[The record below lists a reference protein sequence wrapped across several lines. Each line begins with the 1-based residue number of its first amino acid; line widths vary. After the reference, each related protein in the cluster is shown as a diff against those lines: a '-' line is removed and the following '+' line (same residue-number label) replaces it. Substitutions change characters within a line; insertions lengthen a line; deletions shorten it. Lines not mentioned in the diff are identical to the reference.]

1 MGFISVKELLNAFAV
16 HGVLVLESVDIAQ
29 ELLSGLT
36 RLPRLSKL
44 IWGFWHARVEAFSNN
59 SFGRIRQRGQEVRSR
74 LPVWAVITHVD
85 KVLLSQIFVAKVD
98 LSAFVQECDLVK
110 ALNPISFRV

>member
-1 MGFISVKELLNAFAV
+1 MGFIGVKELLDAFAV

-44 IWGFWHARVEAFSNN
+44 IWGFWHASVEAFSNN
-59 SFGRIRQRGQEVRSR
+59 SFGRIRQRGQKVCSR
-74 LPVWAVITHVD
+74 LPFWAVVAHVD
-85 KVLLSQIFVAKVD
+85 KVLLSQILVAKVD
-98 LSAFVQECDLVK
+98 LPAFIQHCDLVK
-110 ALNPISFRV
+110 GLNPISSRV